1 MKRLITT
8 AGLAALGAASVAPT
22 FAQDAMINQ
31 KPWSIGASLRGFYD
45 DNYLTYPRA
54 IRDFPGFDDDTFG
67 FDVSPSAAINLKR
80 EQTTFG
86 LSYLY
91 TLRYYLDREDD
102 EMDHTHQANL
112 KLSHAFNERFS
123 FDVKDSFVI
132 AQEPSI
138 IDPTIAVTNPA
149 RAEGDNMR
157 NTGSIQFN
165 AAVVENF
172 SINSGYR
179 NSIFDYEEDSD
190 DYGVGH
196 PRYVGA
202 PVFGSI
208 GSRSA
213 VLDRIEH
220 MFFIDGNYQVLPKT
234 TVSLGYQFGINDYT
248 SEDALFQSGATFFNG
263 NARDNKSHFATV
275 GVKQHLNPNFDIS
288 VRGGIQYTTYD
299 NENLFDD
306 VVSPYAE
313 ASARWGYA
321 EGSSLQVGAR
331 HQRIPTDVRVV
342 NGVPIADQEASTVWV
357 SVNQA
362 ITGKLSAIVM
372 GQYQYSTYGDSS
384 LGGGSIDA
392 VDHIFYAGA
401 TLAYQFNPH
410 ISAEAGYTFD
420 RVDSDLAF
428 RSFTRNRFFVGTRL
442 SY

>member
-8 AGLAALGAASVAPT
+8 AGLAALGAASIAPT

-54 IRDFPGFDDDTFG
+54 LRDLPGFKEDTFG

-91 TLRYYLDREDD
+91 TLRYYIDREDE
-102 EMDHTHQANL
+102 EMDHTHQANM

-123 FDVKDSFVI
+123 IDVKDSFVI

-138 IDPTIAVTNPA
+138 IDPTISTTLPA
-149 RAEGDNMR
+149 RAEGDNVR
-157 NTGSIQFN
+157 NFGSIQLN
-165 AAVVENF
+165 AAVAENF
-172 SINSGYR
+172 SVNGGYR
-179 NSIFDYEEDSD
+179 NSIYDYEEDSD
-190 DYGVGH
+190 DYGPLS

-202 PVFGSI
+202 PVNGAV

-213 VLDRIEH
+213 VLDRMEH
-220 MFFIDGNYQVLPKT
+220 MFYVDGNYQVLPKT
-234 TVSLGYQFGINDYT
+234 TVSLGYQFGINDFT
-248 SEDALFQSGATFFNG
+248 SEDALFPIAGGYATG
-263 NARDNKSHFATV
+263 NVRDSRSHFATV
-275 GVKQHLNPNFDIS
+275 GVKQHLNPQLDVS

-299 NENLFDD
+299 NETFFDD
-306 VVSPYAE
+306 QVSPYAE
-313 ASARWGYA
+313 ASLRWGYM

-331 HQRIPTDVRVV
+331 HQRIPTDVRLVG
-342 NGVPIADQEASTVWV
+342 GVPIADQQATTVWV

-362 ITGKLSAIVM
+362 ITAKISAIVM

-384 LGGGSIDA
+384 VADTSDP
-392 VDHIFYAGA
+392 VDQIFFAGA

-420 RVDSDLAF
+420 RVDSDFAV
-428 RSFTRNRFFVGTRL
+428 RSFTRNRVYIGTRL

>member
-22 FAQDAMINQ
+22 FAQDAMISQ

-45 DNYLTYPRA
+45 DNYLTYPKALREA
-54 IRDFPGFDDDTFG
+54 PGFDDNTFG
-67 FDVSPSAAINLKR
+67 FDISPSAAVNLKR

-102 EMDHTHQANL
+102 EMDHTHQANM

-123 FDVKDSFVI
+123 IDVKDSFVI

-138 IDPTIAVTNPA
+138 IDPTLSTTLPA

-157 NTGSIQFN
+157 NFGSIQLN
-165 AAVVENF
+165 AAIVENF
-172 SINSGYR
+172 SINGGYR
-179 NSIFDYEEDSD
+179 NSIYDYEEDAD
-190 DYGVGH
+190 DYGPGH
-196 PRYVGA
+196 PRFTPGA
-202 PVFGSI
+202 GGAI
-208 GSRSA
+208 GTRSS
-213 VLDRIEH
+213 VLDRMEH
-220 MFFIDGNYQVLPKT
+220 LFFIDGNYQVLPKT
-234 TVSLGYQFGINDYT
+234 TVSLGYQFGINDFT
-248 SEDALFQSGATFFNG
+248 SEDPLFAIPGGFALGSV
-263 NARDNKSHFATV
+263 RDSKSHFATV
-275 GVKQHLNPNFDIS
+275 GVKQHLNPQLDVS

-299 NENLFDD
+299 NETFFDD

-313 ASARWGYA
+313 ASLRWGYM

-331 HQRIPTDVRVV
+331 HQRIPTDVRIIG
-342 NGVPIADQEASTVWV
+342 GVPIADQQATTVWV

-372 GQYQYSTYGDSS
+372 GQYQYSSYGDSS
-384 LGGGSIDA
+384 VADTGDDE
-392 VDHIFYAGA
+392 VDQIFFAGA

-410 ISAEAGYTFD
+410 IAAEAGYTFD
-420 RVDSDLAF
+420 RVDSDLNF
-428 RSFTRNRFFVGTRL
+428 RSFTRNRVYIGTRL